1 MHNKIAKTHIRW
13 AIKHI
18 AKEGDTD
25 IISTPFEHRL
35 IRKNKDEVIS
45 TLSNVDISSHEWK
58 DIRRFVAQKDAV
70 SFRRVCQLDPVDA
83 ILFAALISQNKTK
96 LNNYLANYSTNSYSH
111 NLICNSDGEM
121 YERGDGWA
129 RFWQDSIQKA
139 SDSRCNYVIVTDIVD
154 YYNQIYHHTIEN
166 QLLAAGI
173 NKPHQTALK
182 RLLQFETDKI
192 SRGIPV
198 GPHSSHVLAEL
209 AMAPIDGFLIQSGV
223 SYCRYVDDF
232 HIFVESK
239 SEATIELSRLVQA
252 LDGQKLSLNRSKTRI
267 LSVSD
272 FINEAHRKASNDP
285 INSIERRFLEL
296 LKEQSDDPYDEV
308 EIDDLEEEVKEELYG
323 LALDDVLN
331 EYLHATRIDYTRI
344 GWFLRRLSQVGIPG
358 SAEFV
363 VNHMDELLPVIAD
376 VAKYLSR
383 IDVDLT
389 KSHSLGETLALSL
402 RNDVIANSEYLSACI
417 LTSFVNSPEFNNFS
431 DFSRLYSG
439 NPLVKRKVVLAA
451 QAQNKAD
458 WIRKLKHDFPS
469 SDIWLKRA
477 IIYACGKLPEDEAKT
492 YIKHVKR
499 PYANDLLFKI
509 VANEALDSIR

>member
-1 MHNKIAKTHIRW
+1 LNNKIAKTHIRW

-35 IRKNKDEVIS
+35 TRKNKDEVIS
-45 TLSNVDISSHEWK
+45 ALSNVDISSHEWK

-70 SFRRVCQLDPVDA
+70 SFRRVCQLDPIDA
-83 ILFAALISQNKTK
+83 ILFSALISQNKTK
-96 LNNYLANYSTNSYSH
+96 LNNYLSNYRANSYSH
-111 NLICNSDGEM
+111 NLVCNSDGEM

-139 SDSRCNYVIVTDIVD
+139 SDQSCNYVVVTDLVD

-166 QLLAAGI
+166 QLLEAGI
-173 NKPHQTALK
+173 SKPHQTALK

-198 GPHSSHVLAEL
+198 GPHPSHVLAEL
-209 AMAPIDGFLIQSGV
+209 AMAPIDGFLIQSGI

-232 HIFVESK
+232 HIFVESR
-239 SEATIELSRLVQA
+239 SDATIELSRLVQA
-252 LDGQKLSLNRSKTRI
+252 LDGHKLSLNRSKTRI
-267 LSVSD
+267 LPAND
-272 FINEAHRKASNDP
+272 FVCEAHRKASNDP
-285 INSIERRFLEL
+285 INSIESRFLEL
-296 LKEQSDDPYDEV
+296 LSEQSDDPYDEV
-308 EIDDLEEEVKEELYG
+308 EIDDLEEEVREELYG
-323 LALDDVLN
+323 LALDDVLS
-331 EYLHATRIDYTRI
+331 EYLNADHIDYVRI

-363 VNHMDELLPVIAD
+363 VSHMDELLPVIAD

-383 IDVDLT
+383 IDVDST
-389 KSHSLGETLALSL
+389 ESSRLGEILALSL
-402 RNDVIANSEYLSACI
+402 KNDVIANSEYLSACV

-431 DFSRLYSG
+431 DFERLYSG
-439 NPLVKRKVVLAA
+439 NPLVKRKVVLVAEA
-451 QAQNKAD
+451 QDKTD
-458 WIRKLKHDFPS
+458 WIRRLKHDFPS
-469 SDIWLKRA
+469 ADIWLKRA
-477 IIYACGKLPEDEAKT
+477 IIYACGKLPKDESET

-499 PYANDLLFKI
+499 SYANDLLFKI
-509 VANEALDSIR
+509 VANEALKSSR